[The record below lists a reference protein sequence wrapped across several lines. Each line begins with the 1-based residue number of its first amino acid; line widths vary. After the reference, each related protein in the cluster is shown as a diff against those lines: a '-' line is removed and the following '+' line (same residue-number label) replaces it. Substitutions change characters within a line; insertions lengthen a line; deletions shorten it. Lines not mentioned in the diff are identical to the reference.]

1 MSCQVGGTELQE
13 SGTLTLG
20 LGPNKRLKGK
30 VISSVFAL
38 VEWLMWSGLT
48 LAYIYYGVNPTD
60 LSNAYEVSATL
71 VNYGLSFFAGFIAT
85 ALNHGS
91 TKVVRFTMLMIF
103 LFGGVA
109 LASSIGRGPDPGL
122 TFLRGIATTALA
134 ISLGACS
141 FLIADR
147 KATAENRRL
156 AHQLEHKETRRLM
169 QWGLFDRAV
178 EDDAVFDDG
187 RLNLEARYECPNCHT
202 WNTWRDVYSGVR
214 GVEKALKPKSADWLV
229 HCQNLT
235 PYDRDGEPMDLGADP
250 GRVEFY
256 PSELQ
261 DLLDC
266 SGSEAKRFIGA
277 ATKLGLVGQGDNG
290 WPRCSECV
298 NAKARTRLPMSPR
311 LRRQVLMRDLFTCQS
326 CGENKGDDPELILH
340 VDHIIPVS
348 AGGQDVMDNLQVL
361 CMSCNLGKSDDEE

>member
-1 MSCQVGGTELQE
+1 
-13 SGTLTLG
+13 
-20 LGPNKRLKGK
+20 
-30 VISSVFAL
+30 VISSLFVL
-38 VEWLMWSGLT
+38 VEWLWWSGWSV
-48 LAYIYYGVNPTD
+48 AFIYYGVNPTD
-60 LSNAYEVSATL
+60 LAGAYDVSANL
-71 VNYGLSFFAGFIAT
+71 VNYGFSIVAGLIVT

-91 TKVVRFTMLMIF
+91 TAAVRFTMVMIF

-109 LASSIGRGPDPGL
+109 VASFIGGGPNSGL
-122 TFLRGIATTALA
+122 TFLRAMSTTALA

-141 FLIADR
+141 FLITDR

-156 AHQLEHKETRRLM
+156 AHQMAHKETRRLM
-169 QWGLFDRAV
+169 HWGLFDRAV

-187 RLNLEARYECPNCHT
+187 RLNLDARYECPTCHT
-202 WNTWRDVYSGVR
+202 WTSWRDVYSGVR

-235 PYDRDGEPMDLGADP
+235 PYDRDGEPMDLGANP

-266 SGSEAKRFIGA
+266 SGSEAKRYIGA
-277 ATKLGLVGQGDNG
+277 ATKLGLVGQGDSG

-298 NAKARTRLPMSPR
+298 DAKVRTRLPMSPK
-311 LRRQVLMRDLFTCQS
+311 LRRQVMFRDGWTCRD
-326 CGENKGDDPELILH
+326 CGANKSDDPKIKLH

-348 AGGQDVMDNLQVL
+348 AGGQDVMSNLQVL